1 MEAKNLLVIMSD
13 QHSRLVLGCHGH
25 PEVQTP
31 HLDALAGRGTRFTDA
46 YTNSPICV
54 PARASFATGRY
65 PHQIRHWDNADPYF
79 GEPASWGHRLMAQG
93 HRVTSIGKLHYR
105 GEADQNG
112 FDEEIIPLHVLDGLG
127 DLHGLIRDDL
137 PARRK
142 NRGYVEDAGG
152 GESNYSAYDRD
163 ITAQAIRWLGEEA
176 PKYKDK
182 PWLLFVSLVCPH
194 PPFTAPE
201 KFYAL
206 YDHAQVPWPVQCGPE
221 FLPIHPAI
229 EDYRNCLNL
238 GDFFDEAIIRRAI
251 ATYFGLVSFVDD
263 NVGQILAALEASG
276 LEDGTRIIY
285 TSDHGE
291 NLGRRGIWG
300 KSSMYE
306 ESAGV
311 PLIMAGPDVP
321 VGNVCETPVSLVDGF
336 PTFLECLGAEPQPE
350 DSEDSLAGHSLF
362 AIAGGEK
369 PRRTVFSE
377 YHAYASK
384 AGSFMIRRGSLKYIH
399 HVGNAPQL
407 FDLAADPD
415 ELNDLA
421 AQPEN
426 ARQLAACEA
435 DLRAICDPEAVD
447 AQAKADQAERI
458 ELHGGREQILAR
470 GSFGN
475 TPAPGEKPEFV

>member
-1 MEAKNLLVIMSD
+1 M
-13 QHSRLVLGCHGH
+13 
-25 PEVQTP
+25 
-31 HLDALAGRGTRFTDA
+31 DALAQRGTLFTDA

-54 PARASFATGRY
+54 PARASFATGKY
-65 PHQIRHWDNADPYF
+65 PHQIRHWDNSDPYH
-79 GEPASWGHRLMAQG
+79 GETPSWGHRLMARG

-105 GEADQNG
+105 SESDENG

-137 PARRK
+137 PIRKK
-142 NRGYVEDAGG
+142 NRGYVQEAGG
-152 GESNYSAYDRD
+152 GESAYTGYDRE
-163 ITAQAIRWLGEEA
+163 ITANAARWLSQEA
-176 PKYKDK
+176 PKHGKQ
-182 PWLLFVSLVCPH
+182 PWVLFVSLVCPH

-201 KFYAL
+201 DFYRL
-206 YDHAQVPWPVQCGPE
+206 YAHDQVPWPVQCGPE

-238 GDFFDEAIIRRAI
+238 GGFFHEATIRKAI
-251 ATYFGLVSFVDD
+251 AAYLGLVSFVDD
-263 NVGQILAALEASG
+263 NVGRILAALASSG
-276 LEDGTRIIY
+276 LGESTRIIY

-311 PLIMAGPDVP
+311 PLVMAGPGIPKGRECSV
-321 VGNVCETPVSLVDGF
+321 PVSLVDGF
-336 PTFLECLGAEPQPE
+336 PTILECVGAEPHPE
-350 DSEDSLAGHSLF
+350 DKPAGRSLF
-362 AIAGGEK
+362 TIANGDA

-384 AGSFMIRRGSLKYIH
+384 AGAFMIRREQFKYVYY
-399 HVGNAPQL
+399 VGNLPQL
-407 FDLAADPD
+407 FDLAEDPD
-415 ELNDLA
+415 ELNNLA
-421 AQPEN
+421 SDPAY

-447 AQAKADQAERI
+447 ALAKSDQAERI
-458 ELHGGREQILAR
+458 EKHGGRERILAR

-475 TPAPGEKPEFV
+475 TPAPGEKPVFV